1 MAKIKHKEGAEELAK
16 AIINTYDP
24 KTADDIQ
31 DAFKDIFGP
40 MFEAMLKGELTD
52 HLGFENNDH
61 APKDH
66 ENRRNGSSPKT
77 LKSSMGEIPINAPR
91 DRDGTFDPK
100 IVPKRTTDISS
111 IEGKVLS
118 MYAKGMSQRDIA
130 DIIEEIYG
138 FRISHEQVSII
149 TDSVMDELREWQER
163 PLKKFYTFMFIDCL
177 YVNIR
182 HETETVNSAVY
193 VILAYDLS
201 GKKDILGLWIA
212 DSESK
217 TEWLKIFD
225 ELKSRGMEDV
235 LFISLDGLRGL
246 EEAANSVFPEA
257 VIQRCIVHMVR
268 NSVKYPSYK
277 DRKGFCSQLKLVYK
291 APNKKA
297 ALLEFEKFRE
307 AWKERYPGAVAVWE
321 KNWKHVEQLYD
332 YTNPIRRVM
341 YTTNAIESVNS
352 SLRKVTKKGVFA
364 NEDAVYK
371 ALYLRILELQDKW
384 KDATVSNWTAV
395 RNHLF
400 LIEKFAG
407 RIEKYEKYEF
417 PNLKTS

>member
-1 MAKIKHKEGAEELAK
+1 MTF
-16 AIINTYDP
+16 NT
-24 KTADDIQ
+24 
-31 DAFKDIFGP
+31 
-40 MFEAMLKGELTD
+40 
-52 HLGFENNDH
+52 
-61 APKDH
+61 
-66 ENRRNGSSPKT
+66 
-77 LKSSMGEIPINAPR
+77 
-91 DRDGTFDPK
+91 
-100 IVPKRTTDISS
+100 
-111 IEGKVLS
+111 
-118 MYAKGMSQRDIA
+118 KGMSQRDIA
-130 DIIEEIYG
+130 DVIEEIFG
-138 FRISHEQVSII
+138 FRISHEQVSTI

-182 HETETVNSAVY
+182 RETETVNSAVY

-201 GKKDILGLWIA
+201 GKKDILGLWIS

-225 ELKSRGMEDV
+225 ELKSRGLEDV
-235 LFISLDGLRGL
+235 LFISMDGLKGL

-268 NSVKYPSYK
+268 NSVKYIPTK
-277 DRKGFCSQLKLVYK
+277 NRKNFCQQLRLVYK
-291 APNKKA
+291 APNKKV
-297 ALLEFEKFRE
+297 ALLEFEKFKD
-307 AWKERYPGAVAVWE
+307 AWKEKYPGAVAVWE

-332 YTNPIRRVM
+332 YTSSIRRVM

-352 SLRKVTKKGVFA
+352 SFRKVTKKGVFA

-371 ALYLRILELQDKW
+371 ALYLRVLELSDKW
-384 KDATVSNWTAV
+384 ENATVSNWTTV

-400 LIEKFAG
+400 LIEKFTE

-417 PNLKTS
+417 PELKFS

>member
-1 MAKIKHKEGAEELAK
+1 
-16 AIINTYDP
+16 
-24 KTADDIQ
+24 
-31 DAFKDIFGP
+31 
-40 MFEAMLKGELTD
+40 
-52 HLGFENNDH
+52 
-61 APKDH
+61 
-66 ENRRNGSSPKT
+66 
-77 LKSSMGEIPINAPR
+77 
-91 DRDGTFDPK
+91 
-100 IVPKRTTDISS
+100 
-111 IEGKVLS
+111 
-118 MYAKGMSQRDIA
+118 
-130 DIIEEIYG
+130 
-138 FRISHEQVSII
+138 
-149 TDSVMDELREWQER
+149 
-163 PLKKFYTFMFIDCL
+163 
-177 YVNIR
+177 
-182 HETETVNSAVY
+182 
-193 VILAYDLS
+193 
-201 GKKDILGLWIA
+201 
-212 DSESK
+212 
-217 TEWLKIFD
+217 
-225 ELKSRGMEDV
+225 MEDV

-268 NSVKYPSYK
+268 NSVKYLSYK